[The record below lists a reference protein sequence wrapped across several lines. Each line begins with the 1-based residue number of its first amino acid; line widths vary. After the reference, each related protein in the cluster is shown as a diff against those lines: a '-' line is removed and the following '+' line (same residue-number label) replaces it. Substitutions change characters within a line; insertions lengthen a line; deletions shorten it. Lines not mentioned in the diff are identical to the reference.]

1 MLDWSR
7 ILPFCMK
14 TMVMRVLML
23 MRMTTSPMMMMM
35 TIATMAAIV
44 VAGATLPVCGM
55 HLLLDALQMLRGMVL
70 LRAIVQVAVLSLV
83 HGLRYRVQG

>member
-7 ILPFCMK
+7 ILLFCMK

-23 MRMTTSPMMMMM
+23 MRMTTSPLMMM

-83 HGLRYRVQG
+83 HG